1 MEVAKE
7 MPAINPHQR
16 IIFASAYVQET
27 LIDSVKKLKQIVVL
41 LQKLFGEQILIDA
54 KEDKEIYT
62 QLEKLNVSIDY
73 IKAVDFRH
81 EQLRDTSDAL
91 NKIHNKENR

>member
-62 QLEKLNVSIDY
+62 QLEKPQCKYRLYQSC
-73 IKAVDFRH
+73 
-81 EQLRDTSDAL
+81 
-91 NKIHNKENR
+91 